1 MRWGA
6 ACGRSAQHHDC
17 ARRRS
22 YAAYDA
28 TDRWW
33 VVTDHGRLLAATHD
47 HARDRREN
55 VSGGG
60 RDGGHEQV
68 FWKVNGLD
76 YSGGFFAGKP
86 APTSISLD

>member
-1 MRWGA
+1 LRVGA
-6 ACGRSAQHHDC
+6 AARSRSAQYDH

-47 HARDRREN
+47 NARDRREN
-55 VSGGG
+55 VGGGG
-60 RDGGHEQV
+60 RDGWHDQIIGKKV
-68 FWKVNGLD
+68 FRNI
-76 YSGGFFAGKP
+76 AG
-86 APTSISLD
+86 